1 MALHTQII
9 KISPHLIEDKK
20 IELIVRVLREE
31 GIMAYP
37 TDTFYGLG
45 ANCYLERAL
54 EKIYRLKRRKKAK
67 PISLVISDRAM
78 VNEVCV
84 DIPPLFEALTKAFW
98 PGPLTLVLKASGA
111 LPKILQSEQG
121 SIGVRLPDFSWLR
134 TVIRESGFPL
144 TATSANISGEKEI
157 SQPEKIIEIFDGRV
171 DLIVDGGET
180 PGRLPSTVV
189 DLTLTRPKILR
200 EGALPSSKFSEYF

>member
-45 ANCYLERAL
+45 ANCYLERAI
-54 EKIYRLKRRKKAK
+54 EKVYRLKRREKAK
-67 PISLVISDRAM
+67 PISLVISDRSM

-84 DIPPLFEALTKAFW
+84 DIPPLFKTLTKAFW
-98 PGPLTLVLKASGA
+98 PGPLTLVLKASA
-111 LPKILQSEQG
+111 TLPKILQSEQG
-121 SIGVRLPDFSWLR
+121 SIGVRLPDLSWLR
-134 TVIRESGFPL
+134 RVIRQSGFPL

-157 SQPEKIIEIFDGRV
+157 SKPERVIEIFEGKV
-171 DLIVDGGET
+171 DLIIDGGKT

-189 DLTLTRPKILR
+189 DLTLARPKILR
-200 EGALPSSKFSEYF
+200 EGALSSSKFSEYF